1 MNKKKVLIFSIL
13 ISAIFFTSYM
23 VFGWSEPTTTMP
35 SSYFIPLNTSAAAQI
50 KSGTLTVPI
59 LYDSSNQAYYVNPN
73 GNSSIFGK
81 IISQTSTDSSDI
93 GKTIATKD
101 YVDSV
106 CQLVAF
112 GAATTT
118 ACPAGYYVT
127 EMLTSAQ
134 TGYMLC
140 CKVSNPL

>member
-1 MNKKKVLIFSIL
+1 MNKKILIFSL
-13 ISAIFFTSYM
+13 STLVLSLTAYM
-23 VFGWSEPTTTMP
+23 VFSWSEPTTTMP
-35 SSYFIPLNTSAAAQI
+35 GSYALPINTSATAQI
-50 KSGTLTVPI
+50 KAGALTVPI
-59 LYDSSNQAYYVNPN
+59 IYDSNNSAYYIDPN
-73 GNSSIFGK
+73 GNSSISGK
-81 IISQTSTDSSDI
+81 ILSQTSTTSADAA
-93 GKTIATKD
+93 KTIATKD
-101 YVDSV
+101 YVESI

-127 EMLTSAQ
+127 EMLAPAQ